1 MDKLELAKQKLAEL
15 VEHSSK
21 YHDCGQKS
29 TNAYKN
35 TYMLIQYIEDGKNID
50 ELVFDNCRIK
60 HSNGEPIDLE
70 YYSTLENNKK

>member
-1 MDKLELAKQKLAEL
+1 MDKLQLAKQKLAEL

-21 YHDCGQKS
+21 YHDGGQKH

-35 TYMLIQYIEDGKNID
+35 AYMLLSYIEEGKDLD

-60 HSNGEPIDLE
+60 HNDGTPIDLE
-70 YYSTLENNKK
+70 YYETLNK